1 MAQEWADGGDD
12 GDSGWRRLSE
22 EDGIRRTVAQDGSGG
37 LGGNGGGYIPP
48 AGGGATINPNQLQKE
63 FSTDPVLK
71 NGLWGLATNKF
82 GRRALDAA
90 GAGFGNIKA
99 QAIKGA
105 RGLPK
110 NMGRKLR
117 RVGVGAAGAI
127 PLAMLAAGVG
137 AATGDPSKA
146 AALAMAAGSAGY
158 NFSNFYGDKLAK
170 GAGGAIS
177 SAKAGFWGEDFKK
190 VQQYKF
196 DQEFLQSPELMDSL
210 TKSLGSR
217 SAARDAIKNKDVQ
230 AFLNNNVT
238 DPAKIAKALKL
249 RERYKGQMGE
259 REALQKSVAMAMWHR
274 DINPGIFNPGSR
286 EQIAWKNNLTK
297 QLMANG
303 ESQSQAS
310 RDVDKILDE
319 LQYFDA

>member
-1 MAQEWADGGDD
+1 MEQEDFGG
-12 GDSGWRRLSE
+12 RLS
-22 EDGIRRTVAQDGSGG
+22 
-37 LGGNGGGYIPP
+37 
-48 AGGGATINPNQLQKE
+48 
-63 FSTDPVLK
+63 
-71 NGLWGLATNKF
+71 
-82 GRRALDAA
+82 DAAWA
-90 GAGFGNIKA
+90 GAGSMKA

-110 NMGRKLR
+110 SMGRKLR

-158 NFSNFYGDKLAK
+158 NFTNFYGDKLAK
-170 GAGGAIS
+170 GVGG
-177 SAKAGFWGEDFKK
+177 SADSARTAFWGSDLKAIN
-190 VQQYKF
+190 QAKF
-196 DQEFLQSPELMDSL
+196 DKEFLSSPELMDAL

-217 SAARDAIKNKDVQ
+217 SAARDAINNKDVQ

-238 DPAKIAKALKL
+238 DPGKIAKALKL
-249 RERYKGQMGE
+249 REKYKQEGLGE
-259 REALQKSVAMAMWHR
+259 REALQKSVAMSMWRR

-286 EQIAWKNNLTK
+286 EQISWKNNLVK
-297 QLMANG
+297 QAVANG
-303 ESQSQAS
+303 MSQSQAS

-319 LQYFDA
+319 LQYFDS